1 MLFSRMLIPT
11 LKETPAEAEAISHKL
26 LLRAGMIRKVTSG
39 IYNYLPLGRRVLAK
53 VERIVKEEMDRAG
66 AQEVL
71 MPAVQPAE
79 LWQESGR
86 WGVYGKELLRFMDR
100 HERDYCF
107 GPTHEEVITDLVR
120 REVHSYRQLPLN
132 LYQVQTKFRDEIRPR
147 FGLIRARE
155 FIMKDGYSFHK
166 SETGAE
172 ACYQDM
178 YDAYKRIFTRCG
190 LKFRVVE
197 ADSGPIGGSYSHEF
211 MVLAETGEDLV
222 VSCNACDYAANLEKA
237 EVPLDLQAP
246 DAPGGDKELVQ
257 TPNVRTIEEVAAFLK
272 VTPQEIVKTL
282 IYETERGPVAIL
294 LRGDHEVNEVK
305 VKNLLGVTDL
315 TLATLIRVQELTGA
329 EAGFA
334 GPAGLE
340 IPIYADQAVVR
351 INAMITGANKDNH
364 HLRRVHPQRDFKIT
378 RAADLRN
385 VTDQDPCPR
394 CHGQLT
400 FLRGIEVG
408 HIFKL
413 GTKYSKAMKAVYL
426 DQDGAEQ
433 FIYMGCYG
441 IGVSR
446 IVAAA
451 IGQGN
456 DANGIIF
463 PMALTPVQV
472 ALIPISLT
480 DAAVKDAVF
489 KLYDELTAAGI
500 EVLLD
505 DRDERPGVKFKDCD
519 LLGLPLRV
527 VIGAKTLALLG
538 LPLRVVIGA
547 KTLAQGQAEVK
558 ERRAKYPEFV
568 ALAELTEYLKQRI
581 NEQL

>member
-26 LLRAGMIRKVTSG
+26 LLRAGMIRKVASG

-53 VERIVKEEMDRAG
+53 VERIVREEMDRSG
-66 AQEVL
+66 ALEVL

-86 WGVYGKELLRFMDR
+86 WGVYGKELLRFLDR

-132 LYQVQTKFRDEIRPR
+132 LYQIQTKFRDEIRPR
-147 FGLIRARE
+147 FGLIRSRE
-155 FIMKDGYSFHK
+155 FIMKDAYSFDTD
-166 SETGAE
+166 EAGAE
-172 ACYQDM
+172 ICYQAM
-178 YDAYKRIFTRCG
+178 YAAYNRIFQRCG
-190 LKFRVVE
+190 LKFKVVE
-197 ADSGPIGGSYSHEF
+197 ADSGPIGGSFSHEF

-222 VSCNACDYAANLEKA
+222 VSCAACDYAANLEKA
-237 EVPLDLQAP
+237 EAPLDLAE
-246 DAPGGDKELVQ
+246 PGPPVGEREPAS
-257 TPNVRTIEEVAAFLK
+257 TPGVRTVEEVAAFLK
-272 VTPQEIVKTL
+272 VSPQDIVKTL

-305 VKNLLGVTDL
+305 VKNLLGVTE
-315 TLATLIRVQELTGA
+315 LALAGLIRVQELTGA

-334 GPAGLE
+334 GPVGLDL
-340 IPIYADQAVVR
+340 PIYADQAVAR
-351 INAMITGANKDNH
+351 MNAMITGANKDNH
-364 HLRRVHPQRDFKIT
+364 HLLRVHPQRDFKIVQ
-378 RAADLRN
+378 AADLRN
-385 VTDQDPCPR
+385 VTEQDPCPR
-394 CHGQLT
+394 CRGRLN

-413 GTKYSKAMKAVYL
+413 GHKYSKALKAVYL
-426 DQDGAEQ
+426 DQEGAEQ
-433 FIYMGCYG
+433 YIYMGCYG

-451 IGQGN
+451 IEQGN
-456 DANGIIF
+456 DVNGIIF
-463 PMALTPVQV
+463 PMALAPVQV
-472 ALIPISLT
+472 ALVPISMN
-480 DAAVKDAVF
+480 DASVRDCV
-489 KLYDELTAAGI
+489 LGLHRELEAAGV

-519 LLGLPLRV
+519 LLGIPLRV
-527 VIGAKTLALLG
+527 VIGPKTLE
-538 LPLRVVIGA
+538 
-547 KTLAQGQAEVK
+547 KGQAEVK
-558 ERRAKYPEFV
+558 ERRAEKPEFV
-568 ALAELTEYLKQRI
+568 ALPGLTDYLKQRI
-581 NEQL
+581 NEANVGCVSRTD